1 MIAQIFAFILSIFN
15 FIIMLIIRLVM
26 SVFPS
31 LGLEN
36 LYSVFETF
44 FNLCTGAMNFTYF
57 MLGDVAPLLVDI
69 VIILFSI
76 KHLVLPIINFCRR
89 ALVK

>member
-1 MIAQIFAFILSIFN
+1 MIAQIFAFILSILN
-15 FIIMLIIRLVM
+15 FIIMLIIRLIM

-36 LYSVFETF
+36 LYSVFQTF

-69 VIILFSI
+69 VIILFGL
-76 KHLVLPIINFCRR
+76 KHIALPIINFTRR
-89 ALVK
+89 AMIK